1 MEENFKI
8 RTYSF
13 CELAK
18 LYFPNVANK
27 SATKQLRK
35 WLNFNQRLS
44 QRLADVGYQGVQRII
59 TPAQVRII
67 IEELGEP

>member
-18 LYFPNVANK
+18 LYFPHVANK

-44 QRLADVGYQGVQRII
+44 QRLSDAGYQGVQRII

>member
-35 WLNFNQRLS
+35 WLNFNPRLS

>member
-13 CELAK
+13 GELAK
-18 LYFPNVANK
+18 LYFPHVANK

-35 WLNFNQRLS
+35 WLNFNRRLS
-44 QRLADVGYQGVQRII
+44 KRLTDAGYQGVQRII
-59 TPAQVRII
+59 TPAQVKII

>member
-13 CELAK
+13 GELAI
-18 LYFPNVANK
+18 LYFPHITSK
-27 SATKQLRK
+27 SASKQLRI
-35 WLNFNQRLS
+35 WININTRLS
-44 QRLADVGYQGVQRII
+44 RRLLDCGYISKQRII
-59 TPAQVRII
+59 TPAQVKII

>member
-13 CELAK
+13 GELAK

-27 SATKQLRK
+27 SATKQLRI
-35 WLNFNQRLS
+35 WLNINTKLS
-44 QRLADVGYQGVQRII
+44 QRLLDSGYITKQRII
-59 TPAQVRII
+59 TPAQVKII

>member
-59 TPAQVRII
+59 TPAQVKII

>member
-13 CELAK
+13 GELAK

-27 SATKQLRK
+27 SATKQLRI
-35 WLNFNQRLS
+35 WLNINTKLS
-44 QRLADVGYQGVQRII
+44 QRLLDSGYIAKQRII
-59 TPAQVRII
+59 TPAQVKII

>member
-13 CELAK
+13 GELAK

-35 WLNFNQRLS
+35 WLNYNARLTS
-44 QRLADVGYQGVQRII
+44 RLVENGYVNSQRII
-59 TPAQVRII
+59 TPAQVKII